1 MKLLII
7 AISLLLLGGCNFK
20 SKEQLSKRI
29 KINGLIC
36 PEGYSTPQ
44 QVQKDFTECNYY
56 DEKKAAEASK
66 SPIKPDCIQC
76 LENKG
81 YELE

>member
-1 MKLLII
+1 MKTITRLMILLIPVLI
-7 AISLLLLGGCNFK
+7 FQACS
-20 SKEQLSKRI
+20 SKRVRV
-29 KINGLIC
+29 NGLIC

-44 QVQKDFTECNYY
+44 QVQKDLTECDYY

-66 SPIKPDCIQC
+66 SPIKPDCLEC
-76 LENKG
+76 LEKKG

>member
-1 MKLLII
+1 MKNIIVVLI
-7 AISLLLLGGCNFK
+7 LLLVTGCSFK
-20 SKEQLSKRI
+20 SQEQLDKRI

-36 PEGYSTPQ
+36 PEGYSTH
-44 QVQKDFTECNYY
+44 QVEKDLTQCRYY
-56 DEKKAAEASK
+56 DEKEAAEASK
-66 SPIKPDCIQC
+66 SPLEPACVQC